1 MVIIDNYAQA
11 VELPSNLL
19 GKFNPLFNPFLVGC
33 PTPVNVQISRLCWG
47 HS

>member
-19 GKFNPLFNPFLVGC
+19 GKFNPLFNPFFCGLPNTRECPDISLVLG
-33 PTPVNVQISRLCWG
+33 P
-47 HS
+47 